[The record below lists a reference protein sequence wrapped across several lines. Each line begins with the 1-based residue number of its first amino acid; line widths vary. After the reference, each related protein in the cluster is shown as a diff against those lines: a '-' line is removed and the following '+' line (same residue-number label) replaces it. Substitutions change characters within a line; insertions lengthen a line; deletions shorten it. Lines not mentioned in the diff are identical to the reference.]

1 MLSRRKKVFLKINIV
16 SILFAVVSLISV
28 TLAWFAYSGLAT
40 ARTEV
45 GVKAWYIEF
54 EKDNEPVSNDIVIS
68 LEDIYPGM
76 EPRKEEITIK
86 NLGDT
91 DTKLKYKINKAR
103 ILDSQNDYYEM
114 SNNMTSEYIEDA
126 ISHNYPFHID
136 ISLSTL
142 YLNSKENATFEVS
155 VSWPLDSGN
164 NALDSLWGN
173 NAYQYTQN
181 QELLL
186 PEERSPAIEVNI
198 NVTAE
203 QAIDDLDSVDTRF
216 LLGKKIK
223 FDTSTGESC
232 ASGSTCIDTYVIDT
246 FNTVDDQYVNL
257 LPRIDLGNGTYQD
270 YQNVNPNWN
279 ADFRLLNVT
288 DILKII
294 SLDIDNSLIKINGI
308 SDRVIGK
315 TGNTSRIN
323 SIISSTVTNNGYFSY
338 TKPNYLKYNSCVWTN
353 DIYNDKAFALDDTKL
368 YGENKNTECKMIPV
382 LHVQKNKL
390 VVE

>member
-28 TLAWFAYSGLAT
+28 TLAWFAYSGLVSAK
-40 ARTEV
+40 TEI
-45 GVKAWYIEF
+45 GVQAWYIEF
-54 EKDNEPVSNDIVIS
+54 EKDNQPVSNNIVIS

-86 NLGDT
+86 NLGDA
-91 DTKLKYKINKAR
+91 DTKLKYKIDKAR
-103 ILDSQNDYYEM
+103 ILDSQADYYEM

-142 YLNSKENATFEVS
+142 YLDSKEEGVFEVS
-155 VSWPLDSGN
+155 VTWPLDSGN

-173 NAYQYTQN
+173 NAYQYSQTQ
-181 QELLL
+181 ESLL

-203 QAIDDLDSVDTRF
+203 QAIDDLDSVDTKF

-223 FDTSTGESC
+223 FDASTGETC
-232 ASGSTCIDTYVIDT
+232 TSGATCIDTYVIDT
-246 FNTVDDQYVNL
+246 FNIVDDQYVNL
-257 LPRIDLGNGTYQD
+257 LPSIDLGNGTFED
-270 YQNVNPNWN
+270 YQNINPNWHT
-279 ADFRLLNVT
+279 DFRLLT
-288 DILKII
+288 ASDILKII

-315 TGNTSRIN
+315 TNNTNRIN
-323 SIISSTVTNNGYFSY
+323 SIISSVVTNNGYFTY
-338 TKPNYLKYNSCVWTN
+338 TQPNYLKYNSCVWTSDN
-353 DIYNDKAFALDDTKL
+353 YSDKGFALDDAKL
-368 YGENKNTECKMIPV
+368 YGEAKNTECKMLPV
-382 LHVQKNKL
+382 LHVLKSKL

>member
-1 MLSRRKKVFLKINIV
+1 MLSRRKKVYLKINIV
-16 SILFAVVSLISV
+16 SILFTVVSLISV

-45 GVKAWYIEF
+45 GVRAWYIEF
-54 EKDNEPVSNDIVIS
+54 EKNNEPVSNDIVIS

-86 NLGDT
+86 NLGDA
-91 DTKLKYKINKAR
+91 DTKLKYKISKAR
-103 ILDSQNDYYEM
+103 ILDSQSDYYEM
-114 SNNMTSEYIEDA
+114 SNNMTSDYIEDA

-142 YLNSKENATFEVS
+142 YLDSKEDATFEVS
-155 VSWPLDSGN
+155 VTWPLDSGN

-173 NAYQYTQN
+173 NAYQYSQA

-203 QAIDDLDSVDTRF
+203 QAIDDLDSVDTKF

-223 FDTSTGESC
+223 FDTSTGETC
-232 ASGSTCIDTYVIDT
+232 TTGGTCIDTYVIDT
-246 FNTVDDQYVNL
+246 FNAVDDQYVNL
-257 LPRIDLGNGTYQD
+257 LPSTSLGNGTYQD
-270 YQNVNPNWN
+270 YQSINPSWHT
-279 ADFRLLNVT
+279 DFRLLTAT

-315 TGNTSRIN
+315 TNNTSRIN
-323 SIISSTVTNNGYFSY
+323 SIISDVVTNNGYFTY
-338 TKPNYLKYNSCVWTN
+338 TKPNYLKYNSCIWTN
-353 DIYNDKAFALDDTKL
+353 DTYSDKAFALDNTKL

-382 LHVQKNKL
+382 LHALKSKL

>member
-16 SILFAVVSLISV
+16 SILFAVISLISV

-40 ARTEV
+40 ARTEI
-45 GVKAWYIEF
+45 GVQAWYIEF
-54 EKDNEPVSNDIVIS
+54 EKDNQPVSNNIVIS

-76 EPRKEEITIK
+76 EPRKEEIAIK
-86 NLGDT
+86 NLGDA
-91 DTKLKYKINKAR
+91 DTKLKYKINRAR
-103 ILDSQNDYYEM
+103 ILDSQNDYYEL
-114 SNNMTSEYIEDA
+114 SNEMTSDYIEDA

-142 YLNSKENATFEVS
+142 YLDSGENATFEVS

-173 NAYQYTQN
+173 NAYQYSQA
-181 QELLL
+181 QEQLL

-223 FDTSTGESC
+223 FDTSTGEVC
-232 ASGSTCIDTYVIDT
+232 TSGNTCIDTYVIDT
-246 FNTVDDQYVNL
+246 FNIVDDQYVNL
-257 LPRIDLGNGTYQD
+257 LPSTSLGNGTYQD
-270 YQNVNPNWN
+270 YQSINPSWN
-279 ADFRLLNVT
+279 TDFRLLNAS

-315 TGNTSRIN
+315 TNNTNRIN
-323 SIISSTVTNNGYFSY
+323 SIISNTVTNNGYFTY
-338 TKPNYLKYNSCVWTN
+338 TNPNYLKYNSCIWTS
-353 DIYNDKAFALDDTKL
+353 DTYSDKGFALDDTKL

>member
-86 NLGDT
+86 NLGDA

-114 SNNMTSEYIEDA
+114 SNNMTSDYIEDA

-136 ISLSTL
+136 ISLSKL
-142 YLNSKENATFEVS
+142 YLDSKENATFEVS

-173 NAYQYTQN
+173 NAYQYTQA

-223 FDTSTGESC
+223 FDTSTGETC
-232 ASGSTCIDTYVIDT
+232 TSGNTCIDTYVIDT
-246 FNTVDDQYVNL
+246 FNAVDDQYVNL
-257 LPRIDLGNGTYQD
+257 LPSTDLGNGTYQD
-270 YQNVNPNWN
+270 YQNINPSWN
-279 ADFRLLNVT
+279 TDFRLLTAT

-308 SDRVIGK
+308 SDRIIGK
-315 TGNTSRIN
+315 TNNTSRIN
-323 SIISSTVTNNGYFSY
+323 SIISNTVTNDGYFTY
-338 TKPNYLKYNSCVWTN
+338 TQPNYLKYNSCVWTS
-353 DIYNDKAFALDDTKL
+353 DTYSDKAFALDDTKL